1 MKLGFAAPA
10 PGRSGFSIED
20 AGLPS
25 GAATPREQEPVQ
37 RPAMRPMPKLDTPL
51 KLSPIFKPKIWGV
64 DELTPLFEWPAL
76 EKIADDRGA
85 SAQPGEESLIGEVWI
100 TDESSQILNGPA
112 SGLALGEASARYR
125 SRLNGANWK
134 DRRFPILSKY
144 IFTSD
149 WLSLQVHPDDRY
161 ARKHDPGNLGKCE
174 MWYIIH
180 AEPEAEILLGMKPG
194 TALEKLREACE
205 RGESKD
211 LLYRFHPRAGEAIFV
226 PPGTVHALGPGLVI
240 FEAEEHSD
248 MTYRLDDFGRMG
260 LDGKPRPLHLEK
272 GFGVIRPEAPPLRN
286 LPRCVVHEP
295 FGSRRYILACP
306 HFAVE
311 ELRLRNTGHFK
322 ASVEHAEM
330 LSIVAGRG
338 RIETGAGWMG
348 YRAGDTW
355 VVPPGAG
362 PYRMA
367 PVEKTRVLKF
377 YVPDLEKDFKR
388 PLSRGGFKAEQIRE
402 ILFD

>member
-1 MKLGFAAPA
+1 
-10 PGRSGFSIED
+10 
-20 AGLPS
+20 
-25 GAATPREQEPVQ
+25 
-37 RPAMRPMPKLDTPL
+37 MPKLDTPL

-64 DELTPLFEWPAL
+64 DELVPLFEWPAP
-76 EKIADDRGA
+76 ERIASDRGA
-85 SAQPGEESLIGEVWI
+85 VVQPGEESLIGEVWI
-100 TDESSQILNGPA
+100 TDESSEILNGPA
-112 SGLALGEASARYR
+112 AGLTLGETSAKYR

-149 WLSLQVHPDDRY
+149 WLSLQVHPDDHY

-194 TALEKLREACE
+194 TTLEMLREACE
-205 RGESKD
+205 RGRSKD
-211 LLYRFHPRAGEAIFV
+211 LLYRFHPKAGEAIFV
-226 PPGTVHALGPGLVI
+226 PPGTVHALGPGLVL

-248 MTYRLDDFGRMG
+248 MTYRLDDFGRLG

-272 GFGVIRPEAPPLRN
+272 GFGVIRPEAEPLRN
-286 LPRCVVHEP
+286 LPRRVVDEP

-306 HFAVE
+306 NFAVE
-311 ELRLRNTGHFK
+311 ELRLERTARFK
-322 ASVEHAEM
+322 ASAEHVETF
-330 LSIVAGRG
+330 SIVAGDG
-338 RIETGAGWMG
+338 RVETAAGWMG

-355 VVPPGAG
+355 VVPPEAGA
-362 PYRMA
+362 YRVS
-367 PVEKTRVLKF
+367 PLEKTKILKF
-377 YVPDLEKDFKR
+377 YVPDVEKDFRR
-388 PLSRGGFKAEQIRE
+388 PLSRRGLKAEQIRK

>member
-1 MKLGFAAPA
+1 
-10 PGRSGFSIED
+10 
-20 AGLPS
+20 
-25 GAATPREQEPVQ
+25 
-37 RPAMRPMPKLDTPL
+37 MPKFDTPL

-64 DELTPLFEWPAL
+64 DELVPLFEWPAP
-76 EKIADDRGA
+76 ERIASDRGA
-85 SAQPGEESLIGEVWI
+85 VVQPGEESLIGEVWI
-100 TDESSQILNGPA
+100 TDESSEILNGPA
-112 SGLALGEASARYR
+112 AGLTLGETSAKYR

-149 WLSLQVHPDDRY
+149 WLSLQVHPDDHY

-194 TALEKLREACE
+194 TTLEMLRGACE
-205 RGESKD
+205 RGKSKD
-211 LLYRFHPRAGEAIFV
+211 ILYRFHPKAGEAIFV
-226 PPGTVHALGPGLVI
+226 PPGTVHALGPGLVL

-248 MTYRLDDFGRMG
+248 MTYRLDDYGRLG

-272 GFGVIRPEAPPLRN
+272 GFGVIRPEAAPLRN
-286 LPRCVVHEP
+286 LPRRVVSEP

-306 HFAVE
+306 YFAVE
-311 ELRLRNTGHFK
+311 ELRLEKTGRFK
-322 ASVEHAEM
+322 ASAEHVET
-330 LSIVAGRG
+330 LSIVAGEG
-338 RIETGAGWMG
+338 RVETAAGWMG

-355 VVPPGAG
+355 VVPPEAA
-362 PYRMA
+362 PYRVS
-367 PVEKTRVLKF
+367 PSEKTRILKF
-377 YVPDLEKDFKR
+377 YVPDVDKDFKR
-388 PLSRGGFKAEQIRE
+388 PLSRRGMKAEQIRK